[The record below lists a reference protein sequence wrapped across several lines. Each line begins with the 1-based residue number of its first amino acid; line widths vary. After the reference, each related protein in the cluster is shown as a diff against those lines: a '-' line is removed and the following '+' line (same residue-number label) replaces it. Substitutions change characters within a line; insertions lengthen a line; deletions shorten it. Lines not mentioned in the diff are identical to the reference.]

1 LSAAPCTIFVINLD
15 RSVARLENATRQ
27 LHGAGLEFERI
38 PAIDGRMLPE
48 AELSRLC
55 PDNSRHF
62 FAPLTPGEVGCW
74 LSHARALRTMVDR
87 GLPHCVVFE
96 DDFELRPGFARCLRE
111 LLALGDRLPDAVKM
125 FGARG
130 RGEVLAALPGGELIV
145 RSNSPPICSTC
156 TLWTERG
163 AQKLLRAST
172 QLRRPIDVDIKH
184 WWELDLDVAWVS
196 PPVVVDSQEHM
207 RSSTIG
213 DRRVTGAGGRV
224 AQLRYRWT
232 YAIERHWRCMRG
244 RGFAGWLRSLR
255 RVSPAARRMP

>member
-1 LSAAPCTIFVINLD
+1 LNAAPCPIFVINLD

-38 PAIDGRMLPE
+38 AAIDGRALPE

-55 PDNSRHF
+55 PDNSRLF

-74 LSHARALRTMVDR
+74 LSHARALRTMIDR
-87 GLPHCVVFE
+87 GLPRCVVFE
-96 DDFELRPGFARCLRE
+96 DDFELRPGFARCLGE
-111 LLALGDRLPDAVKM
+111 LLALGDRLPDAVKL
-125 FGARG
+125 FGSRAH
-130 RGEVLAALPGGELIV
+130 GEVLAALPGGDLVV